1 MPLTTT
7 TTNIKPIPFF
17 KALADPIRLRIVHL
31 LTLRPEL
38 CVCHFTEI
46 LALPQSSIS
55 RHLATLRNSGIV
67 LTRKEGLW
75 VHYRLAIG
83 EGNPYIGI
91 IREVTKLAEIEPQL
105 AEDAEKIPKT
115 AC

>member
-1 MPLTTT
+1 MSATTT
-7 TTNIKPIPFF
+7 EIKPIPFF

-38 CVCHFTEI
+38 CVCHLTEI
-46 LALPQSSIS
+46 LTLPQSSIS

-67 LTRKEGLW
+67 LTRKDGLW

-83 EGNPYIGI
+83 EGSPYIGI

-105 AEDAEKIPKT
+105 AEDAARLPEST
-115 AC
+115 C